1 MRQSPP
7 GGSLSHAILL
17 VGVGH
22 LAGWTITGRWFD
34 SVVDVAVLSTG
45 SGSTWLEVAV
55 AAVLLIGSLLGGA
68 WLAARA
74 VARQRALQVAG
85 LSLLAFAAGAL
96 VIILGNLGV
105 MALTD
110 TDGVWRPPM
119 VGSGIGAQLAVVLP
133 GAGLRAVVRRLAV
146 PVAFDLVTTLVAEP
160 NQYRGMIAL
169 LLALGWFVV
178 GLLVVAESLT
188 GLSTF
193 TDDVAIQVREKPDGR
208 STEVTNLRDASQII
222 TAEVTVQP
230 GAVFPWHTHPGTAL
244 AIVADGADEGTAFE
258 FMYDDCR
265 TYAYEVGDAFVD
277 PGFDNVHTAWNPSDE
292 VTTVVVTFIGVKD
305 ASAGLTIP
313 IDPDEAAALN
323 AACDTNAPLPQ
334 D

>member
-34 SVVDVAVLSTG
+34 SVVDVTILSTS

-74 VARQRALQVAG
+74 VARQRALRVAV

-105 MALTD
+105 MVLTD
-110 TDGVWRPPM
+110 TDGFWRPPM

-133 GAGLRAVVRRLAV
+133 GAGPRAGVRRIAV

-160 NQYRGMIAL
+160 TRYRGTIAL
-169 LLALGWFVV
+169 VLAVGWFVV
-178 GLLVVAESLT
+178 GLLMV
-188 GLSTF
+188 
-193 TDDVAIQVREKPDGR
+193 
-208 STEVTNLRDASQII
+208 
-222 TAEVTVQP
+222 
-230 GAVFPWHTHPGTAL
+230 
-244 AIVADGADEGTAFE
+244 
-258 FMYDDCR
+258 
-265 TYAYEVGDAFVD
+265 AFVERAAGD
-277 PGFDNVHTAWNPSDE
+277 LHTANCTP
-292 VTTVVVTFIGVKD
+292 GR
-305 ASAGLTIP
+305 
-313 IDPDEAAALN
+313 
-323 AACDTNAPLPQ
+323 
-334 D
+334 